1 MDSLK
6 VAFIALILTAV
17 LFAGFTYFE
26 STPQA
31 QPGKVVTVPQT
42 ELVNATE
49 FKPILPVRESKIVV
63 PLAAVNGADSGEV
76 VSVEITRI
84 RNGKGKVL
92 VDVSG
97 AVIAA
102 GTQESLVNAANAA
115 GDLDPTTRLNRLGSD
130 LVFSFNAKGVREVSG
145 GSAGAAIAVGVA
157 LLLNDAG
164 FDGKTLVTGALYSN
178 GTVKQV
184 GGVYE
189 KVKAA
194 KASGFTRVLVPL
206 GQSIQS
212 VSFVNETQDCRP
224 SLTNAGEVCTVHRQ
238 AQSRDV
244 NLSEEF
250 GIDVREVSSLAQIY
264 AILKS

>member
-17 LFAGFTYFE
+17 LFAGFTYFD
-26 STPQA
+26 STPKPQ
-31 QPGKVVTVPQT
+31 QGKVVIPSQIEVA
-42 ELVNATE
+42 NSTE
-49 FKPILPVRESKIVV
+49 FKPVLPVRESKITV

-76 VSVEITRI
+76 VSVEITRV
-84 RNGKGKVL
+84 RKGTGRVL
-92 VDVSG
+92 VDVSD
-97 AVIAA
+97 AIFAA
-102 GTQESLVNAANAA
+102 GTQESLVNAANTA
-115 GDLDPTTRLNRLGSD
+115 GDLDPTTRANRLGSD

-145 GSAGAAIAVGVA
+145 GSAGAAIAAGVA

-164 FDGKTLVTGALYSN
+164 FDSKTLVTGALYSN

-206 GQSIQS
+206 GQSMQT
-212 VSFVNETQDCRP
+212 VSFVNETQDCKP

-250 GIDVREVSSLAQIY
+250 GIDVREVSSIAQIY
-264 AILKS
+264 AVLKG